1 MALVNMMEYIV
12 DEKLRELLADADCCK
27 CEKCLIDMKAF
38 ALNNLKPMYVNSR
51 EGELYSLLD
60 STRSQN
66 LADINVAVINSIN
79 VVKREPHHDQGS
91 KQEFTNSAAE

>member
-12 DEKLRELLADADCCK
+12 DEKLRELLADVDCCK

-60 STRSQN
+60 STKIQN
-66 LADINVAVINSIN
+66 LADINVAVVNAIN
-79 VVKREPHHDQGS
+79 VVKREPHHAQGS
-91 KQEFTNSAAE
+91 KQEFTKSAAE